1 MAISKV
7 TTSNTNTINK
17 VVVTDTDAIRVIT
30 VGTQGLSGAATLLG
44 RSVEAETVGSSDDG
58 VVSYVAHGML
68 LNICGYELSEFHHA
82 VRVAPFVVVPDHD
95 FDHSLVG
102 DAGA

>member
-44 RSVEAETVGSSDDG
+44 KSTEAETVGSSDDG
-58 VVSYVAHGML
+58 STIIY
-68 LNICGYELSEFHHA
+68 
-82 VRVAPFVVVPDHD
+82 
-95 FDHSLVG
+95 DHSNSRWL
-102 DAGA
+102 ATTSSNAASLQASQSTRP

>member
-17 VVVTDTDAIRVIT
+17 VVVTDSDAISIIT

-44 RSVEAETVGSSDDG
+44 KSV
-58 VVSYVAHGML
+58 
-68 LNICGYELSEFHHA
+68 
-82 VRVAPFVVVPDHD
+82 
-95 FDHSLVG
+95 
-102 DAGA
+102 